1 MDTPATL
8 YDVIIIGS
16 GVTGAITAWQ
26 LSLSGAK
33 VLLLEAGETGPPR
46 LDLVGAYAAALNKS
60 PGSPYMGRQGDRC
73 APDSDT
79 NRDYYQQD
87 DATPFRSTYL
97 RRVGGS
103 TWHFLGNAPRLIP
116 NDFRMKT
123 RYGVGVDWPL
133 TYDDLEDDYCQA
145 EALLGVSG
153 DHHQWNGLLGA
164 RRSRPYPMSKIW
176 ESYSDRQVTPIINGL
191 DVDGVQLKVTNTPQA
206 RNSTAY
212 DGRPACQGNSS
223 CVPICPVQAKYDATV
238 HIKKATATGAEL
250 RAEAVVTRIALS
262 DNQKTV
268 STVEYKDWDGG
279 EHRVQG
285 RIIVLAAH
293 AIETA
298 KLLLYSQIANS
309 SDQVGRNLM
318 DHPQGAGGCLSPQPL
333 FPFRGPPTTSG
344 IDVFRDGDFRR
355 RRAAFRMSLGNDGLS
370 RHLIEPPQHTLE
382 TLIDDQHLFGAK
394 LRAQMR
400 QHLTHQFCIS
410 FSAESL
416 PSPDNQ
422 VTLSGALD
430 ALGIPKPAL
439 TFKVSDY
446 TAAAFDFARDVLNK
460 IFDAMNADS
469 VVFKPKQRDPTDT
482 SPFDFTGAGH
492 IMGTCRMG
500 NDAAD
505 SVVDPDGRSHDHPN
519 LFIVGSSVF
528 PTCGTANPTLT
539 AVALTLRANRA
550 ILRDLKKGTVSP

>member
-1 MDTPATL
+1 MDAPATL
-8 YDVIIIGS
+8 YDAIIIGS

-60 PGSPYMGRQGDRC
+60 PGSPYMGRQGDRY

-79 NRDYYQQD
+79 TSDYYQQD
-87 DATPFRSTYL
+87 DATQFRSTYL
-97 RRVGGS
+97 RRLGGS

-116 NDFRMKT
+116 NDFQMKT
-123 RYGVGVDWPL
+123 CYGVGVNWPL
-133 TYDDLEDDYCQA
+133 SYDDLESDYCKA
-145 EALLGVSG
+145 EELLGVSG
-153 DHHQWNGLLGA
+153 DHHQWDKYLGA
-164 RRSRPYPMSKIW
+164 HRTRPYPMSKIW

-191 DVDGVQLKVTNTPQA
+191 DVDGVQLRVMNTPQA

-238 HIKKATATGAEL
+238 HIKKATAAGAEL
-250 RAEAVVTRIALS
+250 RAQAVVTGVALS
-262 DNQKTV
+262 DNRKTV
-268 STVEYKDWDGG
+268 STVEYKDWDGN

-285 RIIVLAAH
+285 RVIVLAAH

-298 KLLLYSQIANS
+298 KMLLYSQIANS

-318 DHPQGAGGCLSPQPL
+318 DHPQGAGGGLSPEPL

-400 QHLTHQFCIS
+400 RHLTHQFSIS

-416 PSPDNQ
+416 PSPDNR

-439 TFKVSDY
+439 TFSVSEY
-446 TAAAFDFARDVLNK
+446 TAAAFDFAQDVLTK
-460 IFDAMNADS
+460 IFEAMNADS
-469 VVFKPKQRDPTDT
+469 VVFKPKERDSTDT
-482 SPFDFTGAGH
+482 SPLDFTGAGH

-500 NDAAD
+500 DNPAD
-505 SVVDPDGRSHDHPN
+505 SVVDSDGRSHDHPN